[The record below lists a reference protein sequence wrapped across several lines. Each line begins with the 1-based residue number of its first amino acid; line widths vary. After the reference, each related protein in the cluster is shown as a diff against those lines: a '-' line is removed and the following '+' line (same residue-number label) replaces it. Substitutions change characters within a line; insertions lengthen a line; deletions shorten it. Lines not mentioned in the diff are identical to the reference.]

1 MENGPM
7 TLGSE
12 DGTID
17 VERMLVEPEDGRI
30 SMDRVNCFREK
41 IPKNDMDLDDFSCS
55 FGGADSSLA
64 REERDVPRV
73 EVLDGI
79 PSEVQVGYFQLKNEF
94 SSMGE
99 EYLLG
104 IDFVESITNL
114 NYGSSECLLTSVS
127 DCPILASSADT
138 DAPWKSDRFRIME
151 VHECQNDQLNICS
164 SKLSDIPRYHELET
178 LDENKSLKSPAL
190 CSLENIGN
198 FCDFSSCS
206 FQEVL
211 SDEMD
216 GSLSPSGE
224 MYSSLKVEK
233 NDEIWP
239 PGPDV
244 ETNKLEGEDASA
256 VIKTQ
261 ARCTETLPIPKRSR
275 KPTQRYID
283 ELADPILRCSKRRHE
298 ISSSTGKGKCL
309 GVQDNK
315 KCHTGSKAMK
325 FSAEETS
332 VIAIQVPFG
341 SIVQK
346 ECPKSPEH
354 VTVRGSD
361 FGYSIAKFKESHVTP
376 QNKKKLDEVIATI
389 HLKKRNDSVMVTS
402 QKKRNGFVK
411 ESPPKK
417 RVGSVTSGSQKRDDS
432 LTAVH
437 RKKKDDCFT
446 SEIQEE
452 ASGRRK
458 HHRLWTISEV
468 RKLIDGV
475 SQFGV
480 GSWSR
485 IKKLFFSTSSHRTS
499 VDLKDKWRN
508 LLKAS
513 GIHEQSEREGEKK
526 RNMAWRPLPKPILH
540 RVCEL
545 ALMYPYPKGKKSKI
559 LHIHSDSPAK
569 STDITLSNYRRILRS
584 INGN

>member
-1 MENGPM
+1 MENEHVA
-7 TLGSE
+7 LGLE
-12 DGTID
+12 DGSID
-17 VERMLVEPEDGRI
+17 VERMLVEPEDEHI
-30 SMDRVNCFREK
+30 SMDGVDCFPER
-41 IPKNDMDLDDFSCS
+41 IPKNDMDMEDFSSS
-55 FGGADSSLA
+55 FGGANSCLVQ
-64 REERDVPRV
+64 EEKDVPRG
-73 EVLDGI
+73 EVLDVI

-104 IDFVESITNL
+104 VDFVESITNL
-114 NYGSSECLLTSVS
+114 DYGSSECLLTSVS
-127 DCPILASSADT
+127 DCPILRSSADT
-138 DAPWKSDRFRIME
+138 DAPWKSDQFRIME
-151 VHECQNDQLNICS
+151 VSECQNDQLNICS
-164 SKLSDIPRYHELET
+164 SELSDVPRCHDLET
-178 LDENKSLKSPAL
+178 LDENISLKSPAL

-216 GSLSPSGE
+216 GRLSPTGD

-233 NDEIWP
+233 DDEIWP
-239 PGPDV
+239 AIPDV
-244 ETNKLEGEDASA
+244 ETNRLQEEDVSA
-256 VIKTQ
+256 IIPAQ
-261 ARCTETLPIPKRSR
+261 ARCTETLPAQKRSR

-283 ELADPILRCSKRRHE
+283 ELADPILRYSKRRHE
-298 ISSSTGKGKCL
+298 VSSSTSKGKCL

-315 KCHTGSKAMK
+315 KCHTGSKAIK

-346 ECPKSPEH
+346 ECPKIPECD
-354 VTVRGSD
+354 TVRGSD
-361 FGYSIAKFKESHVTP
+361 SLNYVAKSKESHVTP
-376 QNKKKLDEVIATI
+376 QNKKKLDEVVATI
-389 HLKKRNDSVMVTS
+389 HVKKRNESVMVTS
-402 QKKRNGFVK
+402 QKKRNSFLK

-417 RVGSVTSGSQKRDDS
+417 RIGSVTSGSQKRDDP
-432 LTAVH
+432 LTALH

-480 GSWSR
+480 GSWSS
-485 IKKLFFSTSSHRTS
+485 IKKLFFPTSAHRTS

-513 GIHEQSEREGEKK
+513 GIHEQHKRQGEKK

-545 ALMYPYPKGKKSKI
+545 AAMYPYPKGRKSKI
-559 LHIHSDSPAK
+559 LHIHSDSPDKGA
-569 STDITLSNYRRILRS
+569 DITLSNYRRILRS